1 MSAPATGWMNKVGT
15 GRRDPCRCRTW
26 AQHWANYGGG
36 SWPSLCS
43 VALCN
48 RSPTLGAHIVNPD
61 VGGEMIVPMC
71 DACNAAMGVMTLRSG
86 TIIVSANKA
95 LTCEAHP

>member
-1 MSAPATGWMNKVGT
+1 
-15 GRRDPCRCRTW
+15 
-26 AQHWANYGGG
+26 
-36 SWPSLCS
+36 
-43 VALCN
+43 
-48 RSPTLGAHIVNPD
+48 VNPD

-86 TIIVSANKA
+86 TIIVSANTA